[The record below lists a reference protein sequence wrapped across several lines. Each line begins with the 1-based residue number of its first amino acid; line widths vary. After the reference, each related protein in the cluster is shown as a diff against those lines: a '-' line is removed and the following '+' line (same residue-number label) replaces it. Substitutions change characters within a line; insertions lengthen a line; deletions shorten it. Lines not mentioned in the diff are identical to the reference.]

1 MKKSKKVLA
10 VMMAVILMLS
20 VTVVGMSLTPV
31 SAAEV
36 SDNDGDAEIAAE
48 VSDEDGGVEL
58 AAEVGDED
66 GGVELGSQTDT
77 LFVGQSEYYYV
88 RPTYSNIAYVRISNS
103 NPSVASVSGNGRG
116 GMTVYARKV
125 GSTKISMSI
134 KSYSGGYSHI
144 QNASIVITVKSK
156 PGSPGNLRLR
166 NYGTGFNINWN
177 NASGARYYRVFYRSE
192 YSSGWSSFV
201 ATQNYFNITDMAPG
215 VLYYIQIRSIASNGI
230 EGGYSSVKSLTHVR
244 GTTLNSAVYNS
255 NGTITLRWNYASGAN
270 GYAIAKAKAGTK
282 NYSYK
287 YVSSTSFTDS
297 SVAAGTRYTYQI
309 RPFYTNGS
317 SAAYA
322 SWSNSKSITA
332 LFKPTITNMNSNY
345 SRLNINWNAIKG
357 ARSYKVAFKRTYDS
371 AWNYRTTTSRYYN
384 VPNPTKGATYVV
396 QVCALNGNYSS
407 PYSSAK
413 SNTIAP
419 PVGKP
424 SLSGNTNS
432 SRNYLSWNSVSG
444 AKSYQIAKKTTQQS
458 SYSYYTT
465 SSTFYYDYSFT
476 KGKTYTYQVRA
487 FNGSTY
493 GPWSNVMTLRPPV
506 DIPYVS
512 SFYKYSSSKL
522 RATWNYTSGVS
533 YYRVAYKR
541 AGGSWQYQNVYGTQ
555 FDINN
560 PIANSTYY
568 FSFYAVGENG
578 TSSDWSPDYY
588 VYT

>member
-10 VMMAVILMLS
+10 VMMAVIMMLS
-20 VTVVGMSLTPV
+20 VTVVGMSVTPV
-31 SAAEV
+31 SAAEETEG
-36 SDNDGDAEIAAE
+36 SEP
-48 VSDEDGGVEL
+48 
-58 AAEVGDED
+58 
-66 GGVELGSQTDT
+66 LGASSFTMY
-77 LFVGQSEYYYV
+77 VGQSKLFHGVYDYRYIIGV
-88 RPTYSNIAYVRISNS
+88 KVTTT
-103 NPSVASVSGNGRG
+103 NPSVAAVTNLG
-116 GMTVYARKV
+116 GGEIRVTAKKP
-125 GSTKISMSI
+125 GTTKISIIITSTNGVYVRTRTSI
-134 KSYSGGYSHI
+134 GY
-144 QNASIVITVKSK
+144 VTVKSV
-156 PGSPGNLRLR
+156 PSGPGNLRLR

-177 NASGARYYRVFYRSE
+177 KAAGASKYRVFYRSE
-192 YSSGWSSFV
+192 YSSVWRSFV
-201 ATQNYFNITDMAPG
+201 ATQNYFNIYGMDPG
-215 VLYYIQIRSIASNGI
+215 DLYYIQIRSIASSGI
-230 EGGYSSVKSLTHVR
+230 EGGYSSVRSLTHVR
-244 GTTLNSAVYNS
+244 GTSMTGATYNS
-255 NGTITLRWNYASGAN
+255 NGTITLRWNYAGGAN

-287 YVSSTSFTDS
+287 YVSSTSFTDR

-309 RPFYTNGS
+309 RPFYTNGR

-332 LFKPTITNMNSNY
+332 LYKPTITNMNSNY

-357 ARSYKVAFKRTYDS
+357 AKSYKVAFKRTYDS

-384 VPNPTKGATYVV
+384 VPNPTRGATYVV
-396 QVCALNGNYSS
+396 QVCALNGKYSS
-407 PYSSAK
+407 PYSSVK

-419 PVGKP
+419 PLAKP
-424 SLSGNTNS
+424 TLSGNTNS

-458 SYSYYTT
+458 SYSYLTT
-465 SSTFYYDYSFT
+465 SSTVYYDYSFT

-506 DIPYVS
+506 DIPHVS
-512 SFYKYSSSKL
+512 SFSKYSSSKL

-568 FSFYAVGENG
+568 FSIYAVGENG